1 MTYRTKRTTRTL
13 VRTASVLALVGLL
26 AACSSI
32 PRERTSPCACDW
44 RPLTQQTE
52 TTA

>member
-1 MTYRTKRTTRTL
+1 MIR
-13 VRTASVLALVGLL
+13 VLIALGLAATL

-44 RPLTQQTE
+44 RPLNQQTE

>member
-13 VRTASVLALVGLL
+13 VRAAGVLALAGLL

-44 RPLTQQTE
+44 RPLTQTE
-52 TTA
+52 EALA

>member
-1 MTYRTKRTTRTL
+1 MIRRTHRHALLRIAIPL
-13 VRTASVLALVGLL
+13 GLAALL
-26 AACSSI
+26 TACSSV
-32 PRERTSPCACDW
+32 PREHTSPCACDW